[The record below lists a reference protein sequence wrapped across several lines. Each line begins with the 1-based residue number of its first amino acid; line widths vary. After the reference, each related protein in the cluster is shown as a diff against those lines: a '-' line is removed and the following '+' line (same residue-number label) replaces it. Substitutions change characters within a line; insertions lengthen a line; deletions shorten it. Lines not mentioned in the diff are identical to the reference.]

1 MKRLESRWSLLVVG
15 EGYWRLG
22 AMYGKVS
29 ARIEGGVGVK
39 LSAPEGTER
48 NIEEVGQAEDLTV
61 SAMATVG

>member
-1 MKRLESRWSLLVVG
+1 MKRSESRYSLLLVG

-22 AMYGKVS
+22 
-29 ARIEGGVGVK
+29 EGGVGVR

-61 SAMATVG
+61 FAMATVG

>member
-1 MKRLESRWSLLVVG
+1 MKRLENRYSLLVVG

-22 AMYGKVS
+22 ELYEKVG
-29 ARIEGGVGVK
+29 ARIEGDVGVR

-61 SAMATVG
+61 FAMATVG